1 MILRFMELIFRLMSW
16 NRIMYR
22 KSRLRC
28 DLLLYL
34 KLAVTYS
41 KVHSADEEL
50 NIEKRCG
57 ESDSLRL
64 FILSLEGVEA
74 NDIVHTYS

>member
-1 MILRFMELIFRLMSW
+1 
-16 NRIMYR
+16 MYR

-34 KLAVTYS
+34 KLAGTYS
-41 KVHSADEEL
+41 KIHSADEKL

-57 ESDSLRL
+57 ESDSLSL
-64 FILSLEGVEA
+64 FILSLDGTHA
-74 NDIVHTYS
+74 NDI